1 MTSNARAKRTAIKPT
16 IRQKVWNYMRRNRV
30 FMISDV
36 MAITGANYK
45 NIQKM
50 FKIYEYAGYVKI
62 IKRQKPFSSTQLK
75 LIKCTGVKAP
85 AYDNKRDVLFD
96 YNTNE
101 EISIKTKSAIQ
112 KVLDCLDKGMVT
124 KEEVAKQAGISLM
137 TAKKCY
143 QELKDKNIM
152 TLIKPIRRNQFGY
165 RFFKV
170 DIGKAKAL
178 KEKLLQDEKL

>member
-1 MTSNARAKRTAIKPT
+1 MISNARAKRTAIKPT

-50 FKIYEYAGYVKI
+50 FKIYEYAGYIKI
-62 IKRQKPFSSTQLK
+62 LKRQKPFSSTQLK

-85 AYDNKRDVLFD
+85 AYDNKKDVLFD
-96 YNTNE
+96 YNTNK
-101 EISIKTKSAIQ
+101 EISVKSKSAIQ
-112 KVLDCLDKGMVT
+112 KVLDCLDKAMVT
-124 KEEVAKQAGISLM
+124 KEAVTKEAGVSLM

-143 QELKDKNIM
+143 QELKDKSVM
-152 TLIKPIRRNQFGY
+152 TLIKPIRRNQYGH

-170 DIGKAKAL
+170 DFEKAKVL